1 MTNIEADYDEEW
13 DAAPLLP
20 RQQQGSP
27 QHLLLT
33 LLGDYWY
40 GHQEALP
47 SRALSAVLS
56 EFGISYQGARAAISR
71 LSRRGLLEFSRY
83 DGRSGYRLTKYANSV
98 LTEGLQRILQFGT
111 SPNAW
116 DGSWTVVIFSVPESQ
131 RELRHV
137 ARTRLRWLG
146 FSPLYNGTWVS
157 PWQRC
162 SEAARLLSEVGVRH
176 AIVLRSTLS
185 ESSPESPTS
194 AWDLDAL
201 TNAYNDFLDEFSPL
215 LERAQSGNIG
225 TAEALLKRILLMD
238 AWRQFPAIDP
248 DLPAELL
255 PPDFPRSSARNLFA
269 ELYDMLG
276 PLAEIRIRRI
286 FSNYAPDQT
295 ELIRSH
301 VATHGASE
309 GDDATRSG

>member
-1 MTNIEADYDEEW
+1 MTKTEAYYDEEW

-40 GHQEALP
+40 GHEEPLP
-47 SRALSAVLS
+47 SRALSAVLT

-71 LSRRGLLEFSRY
+71 LSRRGLLEFHRAE
-83 DGRSGYRLTKYANSV
+83 GRSGYRLTRYADSV
-98 LTEGLQRILQFGT
+98 LKEGLQRILQFGT
-111 SPNAW
+111 TCSAW
-116 DGSWTVVIFSVPESQ
+116 DGSWTVIVFSVPESQ

-157 PWQRC
+157 PWERC
-162 SEAARLLSEVGVRH
+162 DEAARLLSEVGVRH
-176 AIVLRSTLS
+176 AVVLRSTLS
-185 ESSPESPTS
+185 ESSPEGPAA
-194 AWDLDAL
+194 AWDLMTL
-201 TNAYNDFLDEFSPL
+201 TEAYNDFLREFSPL
-215 LERAQSGNIG
+215 LERARSGDVG
-225 TAEALLKRILLMD
+225 TAEALLKRSLLMD
-238 AWRQFPAIDP
+238 AWRQFPTIDP

-255 PPDFPRSSARNLFA
+255 PPGFPRSDARRLFA

-276 PLAEIRIRRI
+276 PLAEIRIRSI
-286 FSNYAPDQT
+286 ISNYAP
-295 ELIRSH
+295 EKAKLIRSH
-301 VATHGASE
+301 KVAHSAPTG
-309 GDDATRSG
+309 DATNRP